1 MEFHHIVP
9 HDADM
14 EREIEG
20 DEDNPESPDP
30 PVWSEVLAILYLLN
44 MLVY

>member
-20 DEDNPESPDP
+20 DDNPESPDP